1 MQEAKAPGYRP
12 GADTSKYAI
21 LLWGSSR
28 YARFDLPVLR
38 GRMVVSM
45 MRVRELGVH
54 IGRQYTHVDRIS
66 QVRIVSSSDSQNR
79 KQNLFVYKEN

>member
-12 GADTSKYAI
+12 GADTSNHAI
-21 LLWGSSR
+21 LLCGSSR

-45 MRVRELGVH
+45 MRVRELEVH
-54 IGRQYTHVDRIS
+54 IGRQYTHVHRIS
-66 QVRIVSSSDSQNR
+66 QVQIVSSSDSENR
-79 KQNLFVYKEN
+79 KQTLFVYNEN